1 MVSVRTPRAHTLF
14 KVQVPSLS
22 LRSVIL
28 LAVVVGIVAPATL
41 LLYFSDAMVR
51 RGLEPLLEGQRA
63 AVLTLAATS
72 LTDPLWTVDTPA
84 VQRTVDH
91 LLSDVSVCGVELS
104 EERPDT
110 TDIVR
115 TKCSAGWPTVT
126 LAAMI
131 RREDKLLGSLRVH
144 FDDAAQER
152 LLAEGRRQTAMIVGI
167 QVLVGVTIVLLVFY
181 LRFVRPIDRL
191 KRLASAVAERRSV
204 PRLDWNRKDELG
216 QLGAHLD
223 EMGQQITGLIADLES
238 KNAQL
243 HQLAMY
249 DHLTGLPNRTLFREI
264 FLHEAAVA
272 QREQTSLALMFVDLD
287 RFKAINDSL
296 GHAAG
301 DRMLLQAS
309 ERLRQAVRA
318 SDLACRV
325 SGDEFLLLIRD
336 SSDLVSHAA
345 QRLIEALNAPLQLE
359 VGVASV
365 SASIGIAVYPRDGED
380 FDTLVRHADLAM
392 YRAKQLGRARYSFF
406 QQDMDASA
414 VQRMALERELKLALE
429 RDELLLHYQAL
440 VDARTGTWRGLEALI
455 RWQHP
460 ERGLLPP
467 GHFIELAEET
477 GLILELG
484 WHTIEKACA
493 QLAQWKAA
501 GRHPGQIAINL
512 SALQFREQRLPD
524 RVAEAMRRHGVQP
537 GELAIEL
544 TESTLLRDTDTAL
557 QTLARLRE
565 LGLSLSVDDFGTG
578 YSSLAYLKLLRPAR
592 LKIDRAFVRELDT
605 RADDRAL
612 VQAILGM
619 AAALSIDVI
628 AEGVETASQR
638 DALLALGCWQQQGY
652 LFCRP
657 QPVEV
662 LTEQLAVWTPR

>member
-1 MVSVRTPRAHTLF
+1 MF
-14 KVQVPSLS
+14 KVQLPSLS

-41 LLYFSDAMVR
+41 LLFFSDAMVR
-51 RGLEPLLEGQRA
+51 RSLEPLLEGQRA
-63 AVLTLAATS
+63 AVLTLAATGLS
-72 LTDPLWTVDTPA
+72 DPLWTVDTPA
-84 VQRTVDH
+84 VQRALDQ
-91 LLSDVSVCGVELS
+91 LLSDVNVCGVELS

-110 TDIVR
+110 PDIVR
-115 TKCSAGWPTVT
+115 TKCDPGWPTVT
-126 LAAMI
+126 LASMI
-131 RREDKLLGSLRVH
+131 RREDKVLGILRVH

-152 LLAEGRRQTAMIVGI
+152 LLADGRRQTALIVGI

-191 KRLASAVAERRSV
+191 KQLASAVAQRQTV
-204 PRLDWNRKDELG
+204 PRLQWNRKDELG

-223 EMGQQITGLIADLES
+223 EMGRQITGLIADMES

-272 QREQTSLALMFVDLD
+272 QRDQTALALMFVDLD

-336 SSDLVSHAA
+336 ASDLVAHAA
-345 QRLIEALNAPLQLE
+345 QRLIEALNSPLQLE
-359 VGVASV
+359 TGVASV

-406 QQDMDASA
+406 QQDMDANA
-414 VQRMALERELKLALE
+414 VQRMELERELKLALE

-440 VDARTGTWRGLEALI
+440 VDARTGEWRGLEALI

-460 ERGLLPP
+460 QRGLLPP

-484 WHTIEKACA
+484 WQVIEKACA
-493 QLAQWKAA
+493 QLARWKAA

-512 SALQFREQRLPD
+512 SALQFREQGLPD
-524 RVAEAMRRHGVQP
+524 RVADAMRRHGVRP

-557 QTLARLRE
+557 QILTRLRD

-592 LKIDRAFVRELDT
+592 LKIDRAFVREVDT

-612 VQAILGM
+612 VQAMLGM

-628 AEGVETASQR
+628 AEGVETDAQR
-638 DALLALGCWQQQGY
+638 DALVALGCWQQQGY

-657 QPVEV
+657 QAVDV
-662 LTEQLAVWTPR
+662 LTDRLAAWTAP